1 MIQLVSNRLSRHAT
15 GLALALAATAGLV
28 ASVPGC
34 AEPAGPHT
42 GTFRL
47 GLRDDIS
54 GWFRLRIYDS
64 QPDEALNGSVIFD
77 TGCIDARSR
86 TYELTGIPAGVDRW
100 VAIEAFGSVQCSAAT
115 RTEVGLRG
123 GVVIPEGAAGPYYH
137 VSMLTVGGVSALPE
151 DLNLSAAVATQVDF
165 CDSDSQCAQF
175 SDTHH
180 CFDGQKPTY
189 WCVPSCASNADCT
202 SMHPKAQCEVSS
214 GWCFL
219 RSPYPLNLSE
229 PRAFGFSTSRS
240 DGAVAFVGGFGQ
252 IAASALRPG
261 VTYAEVF
268 DPSSG
273 LFSKLDTPALDGH
286 AAGLSGFAALDG
298 DRVVAAGGAHTALT
312 TWKGEGGSFSF
323 SFGDLSA
330 DDCSGLS
337 GSGCVPNVSHDL
349 VVLDLMTGAAA
360 VSELPIPL
368 VEPAVTALGGD
379 RFLLAGGFA
388 TAGSGAG
395 VEATDRA
402 WLCTANAD
410 RTATCQEVDAMKA
423 ARAGAATACLDPTCG
438 QVLVFGGAAQGKPVA
453 EVATVDGDTVSFAQ
467 LTATGLP
474 QRVYA
479 PQLCGLR
486 LAAGSTKGSG
496 PSAFNP
502 VGLVV
507 SDGAISAAPLS
518 NDAIDGLPL
527 WPAVANLPDG
537 DCWVFGGLNQ
547 QGRPSDVAF
556 RFSADT
562 VDPSTFTTWHG
573 RFGAMA
579 GAVTAGPLKGAVLV
593 GGGLAL
599 AGSADGAGGVELVR
613 GAEVLLP

>member
-1 MIQLVSNRLSRHAT
+1 MSKPTH
-15 GLALALAATAGLV
+15 GLLLALAATLGLAAA
-28 ASVPGC
+28 ASGC
-34 AEPAGPHT
+34 AAPSEPHT

-86 TYELTGIPAGVDRW
+86 TYELTGIPSGTDRW
-100 VAIEAFGSVQCSAAT
+100 VAIEAFGSVQCSPDT
-115 RTEVGLRG
+115 RTEVGIRG

-165 CDSDSQCAQF
+165 CDSDAQCAQF
-175 SDTHH
+175 SDTHR

-189 WCVPSCASNADCT
+189 WCVPSCSSNADCT
-202 SMHPKAQCEVSS
+202 AMHPKAQCEVST

-229 PRAFGFSTSRS
+229 PRAFGFSTTRS

-261 VTYAEVF
+261 ATYAEVF
-268 DPSSG
+268 DPSTG
-273 LFSKLDTPALDGH
+273 VFAKLDTPALDGH
-286 AAGLSGFAALDG
+286 GAGLSGFAPLGD
-298 DRVVAAGGAHTALT
+298 DRVVAAGGVLTALA
-312 TWKGEGGSFSF
+312 TWQGEGGSFSF

-337 GSGCVPNVSHDL
+337 GSGCVPNLSHDL
-349 VVLDLMTGAAA
+349 IVLDLMTGAAA

-368 VEPAVTALGGD
+368 VQPAVTSLGGG
-379 RFLLAGGFA
+379 RFLLLGGLA
-388 TAGSGAG
+388 TAASGAG
-395 VEATDRA
+395 VEASDRA
-402 WLCTANAD
+402 WLCTASD
-410 RTATCQEVDAMKA
+410 DQTATCTEAGPMKA
-423 ARAGAATACLDPTCG
+423 ARAGAATTCLDPACG

-507 SDGAISAAPLS
+507 SDGAVSAAPLS
-518 NDAIDGLPL
+518 NVAIDGLPL
-527 WPAVANLPDG
+527 WPAVASLPDG
-537 DCWVFGGLNQ
+537 DCWIFGGLNQ

-556 RFSADT
+556 RFTADT
-562 VDPSTFTTWHG
+562 VDPSTFTLWRG

-599 AGSADGAGGVELVR
+599 AGSPNGAGGVDLVR